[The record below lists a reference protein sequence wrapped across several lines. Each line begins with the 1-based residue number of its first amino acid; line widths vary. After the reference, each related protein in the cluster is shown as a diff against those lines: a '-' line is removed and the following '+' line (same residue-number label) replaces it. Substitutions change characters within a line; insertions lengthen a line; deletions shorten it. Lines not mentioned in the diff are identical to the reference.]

1 MMHDTRRASRFARRS
16 LFAAARPDRRR
27 PLAGAAAVALLL
39 AAALLAAL
47 ALGGCRDKSAGD
59 GPYHCPMHPTYVADR
74 PGDCPICGMRL
85 VPVAG
90 DKSAG
95 SPAPGDG
102 MAGGGTMVG
111 GGAAPV
117 DSAAQA
123 GSAAR
128 AGNAARAGI
137 AAAAGG
143 SAAPAAAATGSVPPH
158 PEKWTCVMCPE
169 VQADAPGR
177 CPVCGMRLQAPSGSA
192 PAASVTATPAVPG
205 AQAAPGASAAARPA
219 APPSGLA
226 SIEPGAAALRLAG
239 ARTAPA
245 VRAPLARVVR
255 AAGRVTA
262 DERRVSAFQAR
273 AGGWV
278 ERLHVSFTGERVR
291 AGQAVLD
298 LYAPELLAG
307 QEEYLRARESAA
319 RFAASDQP
327 EVRRG
332 GEDLLRAARRRLEL
346 LGVPPAAID
355 ELDRGGRPRDTVT
368 LTAPAS
374 GHVTGKAVVAG
385 QRVEPGETLFTV
397 SDLDAVWVTADLY
410 ESEASLAAVGR
421 EAVITLPYD
430 PDVRL
435 EARVAFVAP
444 VVDPQARTVQV
455 RLDAPNPGLKLRP
468 GMLADVEL
476 RADLGVQLV
485 VPDDAVM
492 DTGERQYVFV
502 AQGKDGFAPRA
513 VRVGVRANGRAQILV
528 GLAEGERVAVAANF
542 LLDSESRLRAALA
555 GWSAPAAGHESAA
568 GTTTGDHAGHRP

>member
-1 MMHDTRRASRFARRS
+1 MTLMTVMTETTSGLARPASLAAGRRNRRRS
-16 LFAAARPDRRR
+16 LT
-27 PLAGAAAVALLL
+27 GALAVALLL
-39 AAALLAAL
+39 AAGLLAAL
-47 ALGGCRDKSAGD
+47 ALGGCRDKGTD
-59 GPYHCPMHPTYVADR
+59 GGPYHCPMHPTYVSDR
-74 PGDCPICGMRL
+74 QGDCPICGMRL
-85 VPVAG
+85 TPIPAAKTAGAVAP
-90 DKSAG
+90 DG
-95 SPAPGDG
+95 SGPG
-102 MAGGGTMVG
+102 AGGGAGAG
-111 GGAAPV
+111 GGDRGAH
-117 DSAAQA
+117 
-123 GSAAR
+123 G
-128 AGNAARAGI
+128 
-137 AAAAGG
+137 AAAH
-143 SAAPAAAATGSVPPH
+143 SAPSTAAVPPH

-177 CPVCGMRLQAPSGSA
+177 CPVCGMRLQAPAGAAAAGPAEPA
-192 PAASVTATPAVPG
+192 PASPA
-205 AQAAPGASAAARPA
+205 AAPRPA
-219 APPSGLA
+219 DPPPGLA
-226 SIEPGAAALRLAG
+226 AIEPGAAVLRLAG

-245 VRAPLARVVR
+245 VREPFARAVR
-255 AAGRVTA
+255 ATGRVTA
-262 DERRVSAFQAR
+262 DERRVHAFQAR

-278 ERLHVSFTGERVR
+278 ERLHVSFTGEQVR

-319 RFAASDQP
+319 RFAASDLP

-430 PDVRL
+430 PEARL
-435 EARVAFVAP
+435 AARVAFVAP
-444 VVDPQARTVQV
+444 VVDVQARTVQV
-455 RLDAPNPGLKLRP
+455 RFDVPNPGLRLRP

-476 RADLGVQLV
+476 RAELGPQLT

-492 DTGERQYVFV
+492 DTGERQYVFA
-502 AQGKDGFAPRA
+502 AQGEDGFAPRA
-513 VRVGVRANGRAQILV
+513 VRVGARGDGRAQILE

-555 GWSAPAAGHESAA
+555 GGSAPAAGGEPAAEPSA
-568 GTTTGDHAGHRP
+568 GGHAGHRP

>member
-1 MMHDTRRASRFARRS
+1 MRARRGRPGSRVAPRRARRQS
-16 LFAAARPDRRR
+16 IDRSV
-27 PLAGAAAVALLL
+27 AVALLL
-39 AAALLAAL
+39 ASGLLAAL
-47 ALGGCRDKSAGD
+47 ALGGCRDKGADG
-59 GPYHCPMHPTYVADR
+59 GPYHCPMHPTYVSDR

-85 VPVAG
+85 TPI
-90 DKSAG
+90 SAAKTPG
-95 SPAPGDG
+95 PSAPGG
-102 MAGGGTMVG
+102 ATAG
-111 GGAAPV
+111 GGAAT
-117 DSAAQA
+117 A
-123 GSAAR
+123 G
-128 AGNAARAGI
+128 G
-137 AAAAGG
+137 AAAHATPAT
-143 SAAPAAAATGSVPPH
+143 AAVPPH

-177 CPVCGMRLQAPSGSA
+177 CPVCGMRLQAPAGTAPASPAGSA
-192 PAASVTATPAVPG
+192 T
-205 AQAAPGASAAARPA
+205 AAPSVPSASD
-219 APPSGLA
+219 APPAPLPPGLA
-226 SIEPGAAALRLAG
+226 AIEPGAAALRQAG
-239 ARTAPA
+239 ARTATATREQFARA
-245 VRAPLARVVR
+245 VRAV
-255 AAGRVTA
+255 GRVAA
-262 DERRVSAFQAR
+262 DERRVHAFQAR
-273 AGGWV
+273 TGGWV

-319 RFAASDQP
+319 RFAASGLP

-332 GEDLLRAARRRLEL
+332 GADLAAAARRRLEL
-346 LGVPPAAID
+346 LGVPAATID

-368 LTAPAS
+368 LAAPAS
-374 GHVTGKAVVAG
+374 GHVTGKAVVVG

-430 PDVRL
+430 PAVRL

-502 AQGKDGFAPRA
+502 AQGEDGFAPRA
-513 VRVGVRANGRAQILV
+513 VRVGVRANGRAQILAE
-528 GLAEGERVAVAANF
+528 LAEGERVAVAANF

-555 GWSAPAAGHESAA
+555 GWSAPAAAGEPAAEPSA
-568 GTTTGDHAGHRP
+568 TDHAGHRP